1 MCLSSVT
8 DVCRRRKREIG
19 ETGNDLREVLRAS
32 NGARCG
38 ERKTSAAQKF
48 PQTQTLLQRAASSLT
63 FSPRKYSLIVV
74 IRTAAGMKSG
84 GGTQVCNSYRRGRSG
99 QLKGRNFRKWNPNK
113 EYTKLIYRQQQR
125 RKKGKHQT
133 NTKCT
138 NNLQQPNGK
147 LSIQWENRNTGR
159 E

>member
-1 MCLSSVT
+1 MGRSVRDKVGQIRNIFMSSATMTRSGRNGVLNCWGRFMCLCSVT

-19 ETGNDLREVLRAS
+19 ETENDLREVLRAS

-38 ERKTSAAQKF
+38 ERKTSAQKF
-48 PQTQTLLQRAASSLT
+48 PQTQTLLQRASSLT

-84 GGTQVCNSYRRGRSG
+84 GGTQVGNSYWRGRSG

-113 EYTKLIYRQQQR
+113 EYTKFCPWMLR
-125 RKKGKHQT
+125 
-133 NTKCT
+133 
-138 NNLQQPNGK
+138 
-147 LSIQWENRNTGR
+147 S
-159 E
+159 